1 MYSIA
6 AGEESPPPLKLGNL
20 DVALGGLAL
29 SDEDGAKSDPR
40 WSKIGPDLAA
50 LPAEYQDHAAQGG
63 PGPFEPGNPLMRVR
77 DGFVVIDA
85 VASSNGT
92 ALKDDLDAMGLQGGE
107 VYKSTVSG
115 LLPIS
120 AITGIVG
127 LESLQFARPAYAS
140 TNVGLVDSQ
149 GDVAMRADVARAT
162 FGVDGTGIT
171 IGTLSDSYDHLGGA
185 AGDVV
190 NGDLPA
196 GINVLDDSAICS
208 PNPPG
213 NCSDEGR
220 GMMQLITDVAPGA
233 SQAFHTAFLGQA
245 SFATGIGE
253 LATVAGADVITDDV
267 FYFAEPFF
275 QDGIIAQAVDNV
287 VATGVPYFSSAGNSA
302 RQSYESTFRP
312 SGQFP
317 AFGEAHDFDPGPGV
331 DVLQNITVPEGSGV
345 ILSFQ
350 WNEPYFSV
358 SGPPGSASDFD
369 IYIVDD
375 PPVNILAASAF
386 DNLGG
391 DPIEILIFDNPV
403 GSGATS
409 FHIGIDHFAGPND
422 RFLKYVRYNRG
433 FGVTINEF
441 DTASPTIVGHAN
453 ATLAHA
459 VGAAFFDDTPEFGT
473 NPPLLEPFSSSGP
486 TSIYFEIDGTPIV
499 PAEVRPK
506 PEIVAPDGTNT
517 TFFGF
522 DSSAD
527 PDTFP
532 NFFGTS
538 AAAPHAAAVA
548 ALMLELNPSLGFM
561 DVYTDLQNTAIDMGP
576 AGFDFDTGF
585 GLIQA
590 DAALAIISTNAI
602 PVADDQMVM
611 TQQDT
616 PVNITLTGS
625 DADSGDTLSF
635 AIASLPTSGGLM
647 EGPTPINSV
656 PHPLTADMVTYTP
669 NVGFTGT
676 DSFMFTATDG
686 TDVSNPATV
695 EVQVKPKPPVTTT
708 QVFTYSVKI
717 TCVPHLGS
725 ASPALM
731 PAKYRTAVNVHNP
744 WEEPANIVKWVTLSP
759 PQGQTPISGIR
770 IHESLGPW
778 GAFDVDCPHV
788 RDEFGLPDGAKV
800 PGGKG
805 FMVIQSDR
813 ELDVVAVYSSRAE
826 NPSGNGV
833 GQSIDIETIE
843 PKMGKGRILPLM
855 VSAYIDGRSRLILQR
870 DTVHWHHLDFAAPG
884 RLDFV
889 NEPTFLN
896 GEAWF
901 PTWPDVPNAENRD
914 CNCDSSTFKGTPPLA
929 AKPQAVELSVVQA
942 RNTVFIVQHPDQSNN
957 HTLIVEFDDNPPG
970 GADWYRI
977 ALTYDIQ

>member
-1 MYSIA
+1 
-6 AGEESPPPLKLGNL
+6 
-20 DVALGGLAL
+20 
-29 SDEDGAKSDPR
+29 
-40 WSKIGPDLAA
+40 
-50 LPAEYQDHAAQGG
+50 
-63 PGPFEPGNPLMRVR
+63 
-77 DGFVVIDA
+77 
-85 VASSNGT
+85 
-92 ALKDDLDAMGLQGGE
+92 
-107 VYKSTVSG
+107 
-115 LLPIS
+115 
-120 AITGIVG
+120 
-127 LESLQFARPAYAS
+127 
-140 TNVGLVDSQ
+140 
-149 GDVAMRADVARAT
+149 MRADVARAT
-162 FGVDGTGIT
+162 FGVDGTGTI
-171 IGTLSDSYDHLGGA
+171 IGTLSDSYNHLGGA
-185 AGDVV
+185 AGDVA

-196 GINVLDDSAICS
+196 GIVVLDDSVICT

-220 GMMQLITDVAPGA
+220 GMMQFITDVAPGA
-233 SQAFHTAFLGQA
+233 GQAFHTASSGQA
-245 SFATGIGE
+245 GFATGIGE

-275 QDGIIAQAVDNV
+275 QDGIIAQAVDSV

-302 RQSYESTFRP
+302 RQSYESTFEP

-317 AFGEAHDFDPGPGV
+317 FFGETHDFDPGSGV
-331 DVLQNITVPEGSGV
+331 DVFQSVTVSEGSGFT
-345 ILSFQ
+345 LSFQ

-358 SGPPGSASDFD
+358 SGAPGATSDFD
-369 IYIVDD
+369 IFVTDD
-375 PPVNILAASAF
+375 PPVSILAAGSI
-386 DNLGG
+386 NNVGG
-391 DPIEILIFDNPV
+391 DPIEVFTFINPVDSGQTNFNILIELF
-403 GSGATS
+403 G
-409 FHIGIDHFAGPND
+409 GPSD

-433 FGVTINEF
+433 AGVSINEF
-441 DTASPTIVGHAN
+441 DTASSTVVGHSN
-453 ATLAHA
+453 ATLAQA
-459 VGAAFFDDTPEFGT
+459 VGAAFFNDTPEFGT
-473 NPPLLEPFSSSGP
+473 NPPLLESFSSAGP

-499 PAEVRPK
+499 PPEVRPK

-517 TFFGF
+517 TFFGSDTVF
-522 DSSAD
+522 D
-527 PDTFP
+527 PDGFP

-576 AGFDFDTGF
+576 PGFDFDTGF

-616 PVNITLTGS
+616 PVEITLTGS

-656 PHPLTADMVTYTP
+656 PHALAADTVKYTP
-669 NVGFTGT
+669 NGGFTGT
-676 DSFMFTATDG
+676 DSFMFTATD
-686 TDVSNPATV
+686 TKNVSSAATV
-695 EVQVKPKPPVTTT
+695 EVQVKPKPPVTS
-708 QVFTYSVKI
+708 QVYTYSVKI

-744 WEEPANIVKWVTLSP
+744 WEESVNIVKWVTLSP
-759 PQGQTPISGIR
+759 PQGQTPISGDK

-788 RDEFGLPDGAKV
+788 RDEFGLPQGSKV

-805 FMVIQSDR
+805 FMIIQSDR
-813 ELDVVAVYSSRAE
+813 ELDVVAVYTARGEIPSS
-826 NPSGNGV
+826 NGV
-833 GQSIDIETIE
+833 GKSIDVERIG
-843 PKMGKGRILPLM
+843 PKVAEGRILPLM
-855 VSAYIDGRSRLILQR
+855 VSAYIDGRSRLILQG

-914 CNCDSSTFKGTPPLA
+914 CNCDSSTFKGPPPLA

-942 RNTVFIVQHPDQSNN
+942 RNTVSIVQHPDQSNN